1 MSSLLSKR
9 ERIMRHLVE
18 RFEGLVEGEDEYT
31 ATWNTVTRAPVAR
44 SQMAQG
50 NALGLYGVSEHKD
63 PDVGF
68 MRCTLNV
75 SIEFYLVLGLGDDPS
90 TELNR
95 ALADLQRAMRSDPQM
110 GGLAFNA
117 LETRNEFDVD
127 GPDDSIVAGFVEF
140 AVTYRHKVDDP
151 RN

>member
-50 NALGLYGVSEHKD
+50 NALGLYDVSERKD